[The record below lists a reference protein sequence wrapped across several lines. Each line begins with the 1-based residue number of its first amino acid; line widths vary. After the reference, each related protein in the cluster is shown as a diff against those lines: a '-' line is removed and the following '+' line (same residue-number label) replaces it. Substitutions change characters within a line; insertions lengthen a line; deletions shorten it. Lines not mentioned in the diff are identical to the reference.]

1 MTHPGLPI
9 RPVQPQ
15 PQPQLVPQIQLEPI
29 LAQYTFPQSAFQGPQ
44 QGNRYDA
51 NPQDRMSVS
60 TINTWSSGSAQSAYN
75 FLEDDTF
82 SNPRSSI
89 ATTNSSVSAVSSF
102 TKMAR
107 PVKPPKHD
115 PEAGLWN
122 DLLRV
127 IPCDKDH
134 SGQLWYDSFTTC
146 LVCGFSRWHSL
157 MLYAR
162 SIEIS
167 TFVTSMNNL
176 RDISRVDFAGN
187 YPIHFL
193 MASGVGMEYF
203 TNLLQWADSS
213 SQNVFGQNPL
223 HVLNPQDLLGE
234 QLISFLEWFKG
245 QEHPPGLLLTQRDIN
260 CRTPLHALLHHPL
273 ERHLYHKILKV
284 FPFAEHQLRS
294 LDNKGRS
301 AIKMM
306 DKASMKIKAESTIDY
321 EKIQAGITEVRLYL
335 SGAEENRNGNTQ
347 RYGFHDIARGARG
360 FSYQGF
366 YYQCRICNQINAHS
380 NSYLDQMKCACAP
393 DSGRDRTA
401 PDETGMTPAHAL
413 VTQARCNNDDA
424 QTPES
429 PAQTTELFKVLIP
442 PDDPTFR
449 EALHVLDGEGKSLV
463 YNIATR
469 GFDELLEY
477 VLQLEQPSRRLP
489 MVNAC
494 AKGPNGTE
502 WSVLAAVRAEL
513 KEISKELR
521 VTDITKNAPLRRI
534 LADKRQRLTRV
545 LRILVGAGAEL
556 RPKIT
561 TRWRISG

>member
-234 QLISFLEWFKG
+234 QLISSGMVQGTRAPSGAPAYPTRHKLPHAAPRTSASSSRAASLPQNSKSISVRRA
-245 QEHPPGLLLTQRDIN
+245 P
-260 CRTPLHALLHHPL
+260 TPLA
-273 ERHLYHKILKV
+273 R
-284 FPFAEHQLRS
+284 QQRS
-294 LDNKGRS
+294 VSNQDDGQSVYENQGR
-301 AIKMM
+301 I
-306 DKASMKIKAESTIDY
+306 
-321 EKIQAGITEVRLYL
+321 
-335 SGAEENRNGNTQ
+335 
-347 RYGFHDIARGARG
+347 
-360 FSYQGF
+360 
-366 YYQCRICNQINAHS
+366 YY
-380 NSYLDQMKCACAP
+380 
-393 DSGRDRTA
+393 
-401 PDETGMTPAHAL
+401 
-413 VTQARCNNDDA
+413 
-424 QTPES
+424 
-429 PAQTTELFKVLIP
+429 
-442 PDDPTFR
+442 
-449 EALHVLDGEGKSLV
+449 
-463 YNIATR
+463 
-469 GFDELLEY
+469 
-477 VLQLEQPSRRLP
+477 
-489 MVNAC
+489 
-494 AKGPNGTE
+494 
-502 WSVLAAVRAEL
+502 
-513 KEISKELR
+513 
-521 VTDITKNAPLRRI
+521 
-534 LADKRQRLTRV
+534 
-545 LRILVGAGAEL
+545 
-556 RPKIT
+556 
-561 TRWRISG
+561 